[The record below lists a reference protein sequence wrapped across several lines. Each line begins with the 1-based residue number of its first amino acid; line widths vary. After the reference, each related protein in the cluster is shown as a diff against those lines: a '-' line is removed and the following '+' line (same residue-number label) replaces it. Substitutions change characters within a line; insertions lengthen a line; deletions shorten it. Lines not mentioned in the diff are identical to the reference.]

1 MILTNNNIYNYASN
15 LIAAFN
21 DNSQKLP
28 IKINF
33 CLQKNKKILL
43 ALAQDIEVARLEI
56 GKTYG
61 EYNEETQQYHI
72 PAENMAIANQEMND
86 LFNIEQDVDI
96 LTIKYDSLNDDVMLT
111 TAQMEAIMFMI
122 D

>member
-1 MILTNNNIYNYASN
+1 MILTNNDIYNYASN
-15 LIAAFN
+15 LIATFN

-33 CLQKNKKILL
+33 CLQKNKKTLL
-43 ALAQDIEVARLEI
+43 ALAQDIEIARLEI

-72 PAENMAIANQEMND
+72 PPEKMVIANQEMND

-96 LTIKYDSLNDDVMLT
+96 LTVKYDSLSDDVMLT

>member
-1 MILTNNNIYNYASN
+1 MILTNNDIYNYANN
-15 LIAAFN
+15 LIMAFN
-21 DNSQKLP
+21 DNEQKLP

-33 CLQKNKKILL
+33 CLQKNKKTLL
-43 ALAQDIEVARLEI
+43 ALAQDIDAARIEVGRTH
-56 GKTYG
+56 GTY
-61 EYNEETQQYHI
+61 NQETGQYYI
-72 PAENMAIANQEMND
+72 SPEKVAIANQELDD

-96 LTIKYDSLNDDVMLT
+96 LTVKYDSLNDDVMLT

>member
-1 MILTNNNIYNYASN
+1 MILTNNNIYNYANN
-15 LIAAFN
+15 LIMAFN
-21 DNSQKLP
+21 DNTQKLP

-33 CLQKNKKILL
+33 CLQKNKKTLL
-43 ALAQDIEVARLEI
+43 ALAQDIEAARIEI

-61 EYNEETQQYHI
+61 EYNKETQQYYI
-72 PAENMAIANQEMND
+72 PPEKMAIANQEMND

-111 TAQMEAIMFMI
+111 TVQMEAIMFMI

>member
-1 MILTNNNIYNYASN
+1 MILTNNDIYNYANN
-15 LIAAFN
+15 LIKSFN
-21 DNSQKLP
+21 DDSQKLP

-33 CLQKNKKILL
+33 CLQKNKKALL
-43 ALAQDIEVARLEI
+43 TLAQDIEAARLEI
-56 GKTYG
+56 GKIYG
-61 EYNEETQQYHI
+61 AYNEETQQYHI
-72 PAENMAIANQEMND
+72 PAEKMAIANQEMND